1 MNNFSQLSKLTGAVA
16 LVLAGSCAFISQA
29 YADDLYLGS
38 NYIYPVSMIEKN
50 GSTVNTVNEGAGP
63 IGLSTFTG
71 TILGNTFNNTP
82 INPVYCVDLFHNVG
96 VPSNWP
102 NATVSTAGVIN
113 GLSVNNAGEVAYIL
127 DTIAPQATTT
137 TQEAAVQ
144 ALIWTTIY
152 DGSNSPTTYVDG
164 NKVTADSNA
173 SYYSS
178 YTGYLAELG
187 SHIAA
192 LDTVAWVTPDP
203 VNKNV
208 QGQAFALPA
217 PVAPLGGG
225 VPVSPVPVPAAL
237 FFVGPA
243 LVGLFGGL
251 RRKSA

>member
-1 MNNFSQLSKLTGAVA
+1 LLLKFS
-16 LVLAGSCAFISQA
+16 
-29 YADDLYLGS
+29 S
-38 NYIYPVSMIEKN
+38 NYIRAILIYPVSMIDKKGN
-50 GSTVNTVNEGAGP
+50 TVNTVNEGAGP
-63 IGLSTFTG
+63 IGPSTFTG
-71 TILGNTFNNTP
+71 TILGNTF
-82 INPVYCVDLFHNVG
+82 INSSIYPVYCVDLFHNVG

-113 GLSVNNAGEVAYIL
+113 GLLVNNAGEVAYIL

-152 DGSNSPTTYVDG
+152 DGSNPPATYVDG
-164 NKVTADSNA
+164 NKVTADPNA
-173 SYYSS
+173 YYYSS

-187 SHIAA
+187 SHTAA

-208 QGQAFALPA
+208 QGQAFALPS
-217 PVAPLGGG
+217 PVAPMGGG
-225 VPVSPVPVPAAL
+225 VPISPVPVPAAL

-251 RRKSA
+251 RRRSS